1 MKKTTKLLSLLI
13 AVLMLAALL
22 PQSAFASYGLPFRD
36 VPADAWYYSAVKR
49 AYETGITN
57 GTSPTNFEPNATVTR
72 EMFLVMLFRAANIRL
87 DVYEKFQEPINMDSL
102 PIVYT
107 FTDVPLGEWY
117 SAAVGYA
124 VDIGVTRGVD
134 AMHFGLGQPIT
145 REQMATMAARFMDAR
160 PHAALKPAANPVKAF
175 TDATQ
180 VSGWAQDAVEAM
192 RVSCVL
198 QGDKLQRVNPKAHA
212 TRAEAAAVV
221 LRLVDATERVSFVPE
236 NTAWIRITSWDNPNM
251 SNPKLSKEIKDPKA
265 VQELIR
271 YLDNMPIAAEYAMKG
286 TGAIHIID
294 FFDANDKW
302 ITGYRFDQHAID
314 FGGTALVAIPPYLL
328 PLILTA

>member
-36 VPADAWYYSAVKR
+36 VPTDAWYYSAVKR

-160 PHAALKPAANPVKAF
+160 PHAALKPAAAPVRVF
-175 TDATQ
+175 SDTDL
-180 VSGWAQDAVEAM
+180 VSDWAMDAVEEM
-192 RVSCVL
+192 RVSGVL
-198 QGDKLQRVNPKAHA
+198 QGDNLQRVNPKAHA

-221 LRLVDATERVSFVPE
+221 LRLIDATERVSFVPA
-236 NTAWIRITSWDNPNM
+236 NTAWIRIRSWDNPN
-251 SNPKLSKEIKDPKA
+251 LSKEIKDPKA
-265 VQELIR
+265 VQELIS
-271 YLDNMPIAAEYAMKG
+271 YLDNMPIAAEYGMTG
-286 TGAIHIID
+286 TGSIHVID
-294 FFDANDKW
+294 FFDANDKF
-302 ITGYRFDQHAID
+302 ITTYRFDHHAID
-314 FGGTALVAIPPYLL
+314 VGRTALVAIPPYLL
-328 PLILTA
+328 PLILTP